1 MLKRQLLYQ
10 SVHFQDTIQ
19 NSWIPLLC
27 CFSDQHPCP
36 GLCHQRSQELQT
48 RRVYPWRN
56 GPGTSSSKYDTQ
68 PHPSPKIINKNT
80 KDSMETYRNLG
91 SQSLRRFFLKIQLI
105 KMAISWFFMAY
116 HISKR
121 AGLYFFFGARWR
133 CWAENPAP
141 TSASCHPRRM
151 VLSSN
156 SSIWIGAF
164 SISFREGKWISP
176 CTITTHCYI
185 YNQFKLHLYLQSCS
199 QLLPWPPFFENF
211 KKTLSPPNQLCCMV
225 HMKVTDAFGKPAY
238 FYETAM

>member
-91 SQSLRRFFLKIQLI
+91 SQSLRRFFFKDPINQNGHFLVLHGVSHQQTSRALLLLWSSLK
-105 KMAISWFFMAY
+105 
-116 HISKR
+116 
-121 AGLYFFFGARWR
+121 
-133 CWAENPAP
+133 
-141 TSASCHPRRM
+141 
-151 VLSSN
+151 VLGGESGSN
-156 SSIWIGAF
+156 LGF
-164 SISFREGKWISP
+164 VP
-176 CTITTHCYI
+176 
-185 YNQFKLHLYLQSCS
+185 
-199 QLLPWPPFFENF
+199 
-211 KKTLSPPNQLCCMV
+211 
-225 HMKVTDAFGKPAY
+225 
-238 FYETAM
+238 